1 MGVQE
6 AGQDW
11 RGPAA
16 LSDAPEIARLASA
29 LEREAE
35 TGFEV
40 ERPYRET
47 GLWWLTLRIDGADLE
62 VSWQAS
68 AGFGVHTL
76 SPGFGGKPD
85 EFYADPER
93 CARRLLQ
100 IAARRRTGAAGH
112 ALTLRDMRQLCGVS
126 QAELAAML
134 GTDQGHVSR
143 LERKADL
150 KASVLRAFVQAL
162 GGELEVRVRFPDFT
176 APLATPLAQTER
188 LPLALAP

>member
-1 MGVQE
+1 MGFRD
-6 AGQDW
+6 AGQEW

-16 LSDAPEIARLASA
+16 LSGPPEIARLVTG
-29 LEREAE
+29 LGQEAE
-35 TGFEV
+35 IRLEV

-47 GLWWLTLRIDGADLE
+47 GLWWLTLHIDGADLE

-85 EFYADPER
+85 EIYADPER

-100 IAARRRTGAAGH
+100 IAARRRTGGAGYDF
-112 ALTLRDMRQLCGVS
+112 TLRDMRQLCGVS
-126 QAELAAML
+126 QAELAATL

-143 LERKADL
+143 LERKTDL

-162 GGELEVRVRFPDFT
+162 GGELELRVRFPDFT
-176 APLATPLAQTER
+176 APLAQTER
-188 LPLALAP
+188 PPLPLTP